1 MEMVTR
7 WSVTWWWSAAAA
19 RPSVGVPER
28 RRASSARFG
37 VCALMQI
44 ESGIKCCYWWYLWTQ
59 LCLPFPPFLPSLSFL
74 GSVCH
79 GSRGGCLN
87 VLAELL
93 FFLCPGKQ
101 QYCASILNDRQ
112 ISVALR
118 QQWQFTVIIAVIIII
133 CSFFSLLYYYLLLL
147 STPRQL
153 QFGDYNTN
161 THTHTL
167 AKIRSRNRAEQDRTG
182 HTERKK
188 LRQ

>member
-1 MEMVTR
+1 MKCDGSAMEMVTR
-7 WSVTWWWSAAAA
+7 WSVTWWWSAA

-28 RRASSARFG
+28 RRASECSLWS
-37 VCALMQI
+37 VCTYANRN
-44 ESGIKCCYWWYLWTQ
+44 IKCCCYWGT
-59 LCLPFPPFLPSLSFL
+59 CGHNCVCHSLPSSPSFFFL

-118 QQWQFTVIIAVIIII
+118 QQQQWQFTVIIAVIIII
-133 CSFFSLLYYYLLLL
+133 CSFFSSLYYYLLLL

-161 THTHTL
+161 THTHT
-167 AKIRSRNRAEQDRTG
+167 G
-182 HTERKK
+182 
-188 LRQ
+188 